1 MMSERVS
8 RGARGST
15 NRRTQGR
22 ANGRTSSLSRES
34 IVLGAIDLMSREGP
48 SALSLRRLGTELGV
62 DATAFYRHFPDKD
75 SLVLAVGDHVT
86 DWVLERVRG
95 QRTDGDDWRDTVRLV
110 ARVSWEA
117 GNRFPAVA
125 AVTFARTT
133 GELAERRM
141 VELLLE
147 TMAPLGLDPA
157 TTVLVYRMFGDA
169 ILAATQSNALIQS
182 LEPALQEKNASAW
195 SRIYAAQQGDAFP
208 VTRRHVAELV
218 SVSDEEIFDFTIEN
232 LIRGVEALL
241 PSPKPGR
248 KR

>member
-1 MMSERVS
+1 MPERVI
-8 RGARGST
+8 REARGT
-15 NRRTQGR
+15 NRRPQGR
-22 ANGRTSSLSRES
+22 ANGRAGSLSRES
-34 IVLGAIDLMSREGP
+34 IVKGAIDLMSREGP
-48 SALSLRRLGTELGV
+48 GALTLRRLGTELGV

-86 DWVLERVRG
+86 DWVLERVNAE
-95 QRTDGDDWRDTVRLV
+95 RTDADDWRDVVRLV

-125 AVTFARTT
+125 ALTFSRTT

-147 TMAPLGLDPA
+147 TMAPLGLDPV

-169 ILAATQSNALIQS
+169 MLAATQSNALIQS

-208 VTRRHVAELV
+208 TTRRHVAELV
-218 SVSDEEIFDFTIEN
+218 SVSDEQIFEFTIEN

-241 PSPKPGR
+241 ARDPKPRGTR
-248 KR
+248 